1 MRRIVPLLPLLT
13 VALLATACTPGPKD
27 TPIAA
32 PGADVSG
39 TVEFWH
45 FFTDREATAIDGVV
59 ADFQAS
65 HPKIKVV
72 VKSGQDDSKMTQAIG
87 GGQGPDVGLS
97 YSTDIV
103 GQFCASGAWLDLGQY
118 LTRDKVSLDGFPQTV
133 KEYTQFKNKR
143 CAMPVLA
150 DAYGLY
156 YNKKLFAEAGIAGP
170 PKTLEEFADAAKK
183 LTKRSADGTIQTAG
197 FLPLWGFYENT
208 PSHLGPMVGAQW
220 LKGDGTSAIGGD
232 PAWQTLLKWQ
242 KDLVDWYGY
251 DKLEAFRAGLGDE
264 YSDANAFQKG
274 QVAMAFDGEYRIA
287 FAKDQAPD
295 LQFGVAPMPTSS
307 PDRYGAGYVT
317 GNVIGIS
324 RTAKNPE
331 AAWEL
336 IKYLTTDTKV
346 IVKLAN
352 TLKNIPSTKEALA
365 SPDLK
370 LDPEFKVFVD
380 IFNHPKTTTT
390 PPSSAGPAYQE
401 TFQTFCDSWQSGG
414 TADLGKGLSEMDK
427 QVNSLLQLGG

>member
-1 MRRIVPLLPLLT
+1 MRRLVVLVAA
-13 VALLATACTPGPKD
+13 VALTAACTPAPKD
-27 TPIAA
+27 KPIAD

-45 FFTDREATAIDGVV
+45 FFTDREAEAIDAVV

-103 GQFCASGAWLDLGQY
+103 GQFCASGAWLDLAQY
-118 LTRDKVSLDGFPQTV
+118 IARDKVPMDAFPATV
-133 KEYTQFKNKR
+133 KQYTEFKGKR

-156 YNKKLFAEAGIAGP
+156 YNKKLFADAGIANP
-170 PKTLEEFADAAKK
+170 PKTLEEFAEDAKK

-197 FLPLWGFYENT
+197 FLPEWGFYENS
-208 PSHLGPMVGAQW
+208 PAHLGPMVGAGW
-220 LKGDGTSAIGGD
+220 LKADGTSAIGGD
-232 PAWQTLLKWQ
+232 AGWQALLKWQ
-242 KDLVDWYGY
+242 KDLVDWFGY

-274 QVAMAFDGEYRIA
+274 QVAMNIDGEYRIA
-287 FAKDQAPD
+287 FAKDQSPD
-295 LQFGVAPMPTSS
+295 LQFGVAPMPTSGA
-307 PDRYGAGYVT
+307 DRYGSGYVT

-336 IKYLTTDTKV
+336 IKYLTTDTKA

-352 TLKNIPSTKEALA
+352 SLKNIPSTKDALA

-370 LDPEFKVFVD
+370 LDGDFKTFID

-401 TFQTFCDSWQSGG
+401 TFQTFCNTWQSGG
-414 TADLGKGLSEMDK
+414 APDLKAGLAGVDK
-427 QVNSLLQLGG
+427 DIDSLLKLGG

>member
-1 MRRIVPLLPLLT
+1 VQIYDIGTRFMIDSKQTVSVAGFFDKDGTGPADIEPNIASYYSVDGKLHSMPFNSSTPLLYMNKEAFERAGLDPTKPPATLDELT
-13 VALLATACTPGPKD
+13 
-27 TPIAA
+27 
-32 PGADVSG
+32 
-39 TVEFWH
+39 
-45 FFTDREATAIDGVV
+45 
-59 ADFQAS
+59 
-65 HPKIKVV
+65 
-72 VKSGQDDSKMTQAIG
+72 
-87 GGQGPDVGLS
+87 
-97 YSTDIV
+97 
-103 GQFCASGAWLDLGQY
+103 
-118 LTRDKVSLDGFPQTV
+118 
-133 KEYTQFKNKR
+133 
-143 CAMPVLA
+143 
-150 DAYGLY
+150 
-156 YNKKLFAEAGIAGP
+156 
-170 PKTLEEFADAAKK
+170 DAAKK

-197 FLPLWGFYENT
+197 FLPLWGFYENA
-208 PSHLGPMVGAQW
+208 PSHLGPMVGGQW

-274 QVAMAFDGEYRIA
+274 QVAINVDGEYRIA

-307 PDRYGAGYVT
+307 PERYGSGYVT

-336 IKYLTTDTKV
+336 IKYLTTDTKA

-365 SPDLK
+365 SPDLH
-370 LDPEFKVFVD
+370 LDAEFKVFVD
-380 IFNHPKTTTT
+380 IFNHPKTATT

-401 TFQTFCDSWQSGG
+401 TFQTFCDTWQSGG
-414 TADLGKGLSEMDK
+414 APDLGKGLSDVDK